1 MRSRKGRLG
10 IMVTRSSQIPPFG
23 NQHFYR
29 ALCAIGQ
36 KQGLLVFVFSPEQID
51 WSSGTVSGYSVD
63 APAHRWSR
71 RRYPLPD
78 LIYDRCFFRTK
89 AGYMAYRSHVSK
101 LRRLRTVTFLGHGL
115 HGKRQVYDILS
126 GDSDLARY
134 LPETRTFG
142 SLPALERWLGERGQL
157 FMKPQ
162 GGSQGRNV
170 LHIRAAPLDLHP
182 YIVKGRNAANRLFR
196 CRFASLPHLYRWL
209 KGRTAGRRYIMQPY
223 LELTTVGG
231 EPFDIRSFVQKNKSG
246 HWQLIGMAMR
256 RGKPGGLTSNLH
268 GGGHAEQVRP
278 FLQEHYG
285 EKAADIME
293 NMQAL
298 SMRIAETLEREHGRL
313 VELGI
318 DLGIDKSGGLWI
330 LEANSKP
337 GRTIFLHTK
346 DKPARRL
353 AISNPIH
360 YACYLWGRRPGG
372 LS

>member
-10 IMVTRSSQIPPFG
+10 IMVTRSSHIPPFG
-23 NQHFYR
+23 NQRFYR
-29 ALCAIGQ
+29 TLCTIGH

-51 WSSGTVSGYSVD
+51 WSSGTVSGYSIG
-63 APAHRWSR
+63 ASAGRWSR
-71 RRYPLPD
+71 KRYPLPD

-89 AGYMAYRSHVSK
+89 TSYLAYRSHVRK
-101 LRRLRTVTFLGHGL
+101 LRRLRSVTFLGHGL
-115 HGKRQVYDILS
+115 HGKRQVHDILS
-126 GDSDLARY
+126 GDGDIARY
-134 LPETRTFG
+134 LPQTRLFD
-142 SLPALERWLGERGQL
+142 SLPELKRWLSERGQL

-170 LHIRAAPLDLHP
+170 LHIRAAPFGP
-182 YIVKGRNAANRLFR
+182 YPIVVKGRNAGNRLFR
-196 CRFASLPHLYRWL
+196 CGFTSTMQLYRWL
-209 KGRTAGRRYIMQPY
+209 KERTAGRRYMMQPY
-223 LELTTVGG
+223 LELTTSAG
-231 EPFDIRSFVQKNKSG
+231 EPFDIRSFVQKNKDG
-246 HWQLIGMAMR
+246 RWQLIGMAMR
-256 RGKPGGLTSNLH
+256 KGKPGSLTSNLH
-268 GGGHAEQVRP
+268 GGGHAEQVWP

-318 DLGIDKSGGLWI
+318 DLGIDKSGELWI

-337 GRTIFLHTK
+337 GRTIFLHTQ

-360 YACYLWGRRPGG
+360 YACYLWGRQPGG